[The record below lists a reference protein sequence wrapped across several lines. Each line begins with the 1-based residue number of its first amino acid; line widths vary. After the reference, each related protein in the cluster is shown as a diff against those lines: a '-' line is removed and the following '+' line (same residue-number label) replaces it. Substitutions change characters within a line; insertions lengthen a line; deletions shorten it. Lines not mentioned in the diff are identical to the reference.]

1 MMDRIK
7 TAGGIVF
14 KDEKFLFIY
23 KRGMW
28 DLPKGKFKNGDSEE
42 ETALIEVHEE
52 TGLPLEE
59 IKIVERLI
67 PTYYIKT
74 IDGKHLQKKTWW
86 FLMQFTGD
94 PLTELVPALEE
105 DIEECRWVSEDELE
119 YILPATHER
128 IVYLFDYLKQL
139 PVYRQLMDR
148 QTVPA

>member
-1 MMDRIK
+1 MDRIK

-14 KDEKFLFIY
+14 KDGKFLFIY

-28 DLPKGKFKNGDSEE
+28 DLPKGKFKNGESEE

-86 FLMQFTGD
+86 FLMKFTGN
-94 PLTELVPALEE
+94 PLTELVTALEE

-119 YILPATHER
+119 YILPAAHER

-148 QTVPA
+148 QAVPA